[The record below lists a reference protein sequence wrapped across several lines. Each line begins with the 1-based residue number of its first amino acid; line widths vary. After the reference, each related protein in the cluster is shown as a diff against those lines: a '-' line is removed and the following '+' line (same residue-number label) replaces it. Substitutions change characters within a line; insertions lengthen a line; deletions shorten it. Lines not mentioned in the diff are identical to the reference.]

1 MQITDV
7 QVRLLETGRGKGK
20 LRGYCTLVL
29 DDAFVVR
36 DLKIIEGTDGVFVAM
51 PARRLTARCPH
62 RGCHAKNHLRA
73 AYCNDCGRALPKRD
87 VPRGADGRMRLHVD
101 LAHPIHREAR
111 RLIHQMVVAAYEK
124 ELEASRKQGYVF
136 APCEDVDRD
145 PPALREEVSDHGA

>member
-7 QVRLLETGRGKGK
+7 QVRLLETGPGKSK

-36 DLKIIEGTDGVFVAM
+36 DLKIIEGSDGMFVAM
-51 PARRLTARCPH
+51 PARRLTARCP
-62 RGCHAKNHLRA
+62 RPGCRAKNHLRA
-73 AYCNDCGRALPKRD
+73 AYCNGCGHALPKREI
-87 VPRGADGRMRLHVD
+87 PRGADGRMRLHVD

-111 RLIHQMVVAAYEK
+111 RLIHHVVVEAYEK

-136 APCEDVDRD
+136 APGDDLD
-145 PPALREEVSDHGA
+145 AGPPALREEVSDHGA